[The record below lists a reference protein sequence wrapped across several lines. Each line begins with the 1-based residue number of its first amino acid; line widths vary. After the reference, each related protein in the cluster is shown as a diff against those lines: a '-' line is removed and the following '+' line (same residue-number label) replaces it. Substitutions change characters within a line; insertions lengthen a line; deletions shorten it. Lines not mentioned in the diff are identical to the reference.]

1 MQVKINGK
9 DYELN
14 FGIRW
19 VLLMNQKH
27 NITQNGLSQG
37 MGINQAVASL
47 SQYDPIGLSEILLN
61 ATWINKERP
70 TSADIDHYLDT
81 DADVKK
87 LCDSVLKEIE
97 TANATKAQVK
107 NVLKAMK
114 TAQERAMNN
123 NLERLG

>member
-1 MQVKINGK
+1 MQIKINGK
-9 DYELN
+9 NYDLN

-47 SQYDPIGLSEILLN
+47 KQYDPVGLSEILLN
-61 ATWINKERP
+61 ATWINKDRP

-81 DADVKK
+81 DADIKK
-87 LCDSVLKEIE
+87 LCDGILKEIE
-97 TANATKAQVK
+97 VANATKAQVK

-114 TAQERAMNN
+114 QAQEQAMNS

>member
-1 MQVKINGK
+1 MQIKINGK
-9 DYELN
+9 VYDLN

-70 TSADIDHYLDT
+70 TSADIDHYLET
-81 DADVKK
+81 DADIKK
-87 LCDSVLKEIE
+87 LCDSILKEIE

-114 TAQERAMNN
+114 TAQERAMNS

>member
-27 NITQNGLSQG
+27 NITLNGLSQG

-47 SQYDPIGLSEILLN
+47 RQYDPVGLSEILLN
-61 ATWINKERP
+61 ATWINKDRP

-81 DADVKK
+81 DADIKK
-87 LCDSVLKEIE
+87 LCDEILKEIE
-97 TANATKAQVK
+97 TANATKAQAK

-114 TAQERAMNN
+114 KAQEQAMNN
-123 NLERLG
+123 NLEKLG

>member
-1 MQVKINGK
+1 MQIKINGK
-9 DYELN
+9 AYELN

-47 SQYDPIGLSEILLN
+47 KQYDPVGLSEILLN

-81 DADVKK
+81 DADIKK
-87 LCDSVLKEIE
+87 LCDSILKEIE
-97 TANATKAQVK
+97 VANATKAQVK

-114 TAQERAMNN
+114 KAQEQAMNS

>member
-19 VLLMNQKH
+19 VLLMHHKH

-61 ATWINKERP
+61 ATWINKDRP
-70 TSADIDHYLDT
+70 TSADIDHYLET
-81 DADVKK
+81 DADIKK
-87 LCDSVLKEIE
+87 LCDGILKEIE

-114 TAQERAMNN
+114 TAQERAMNS

>member
-1 MQVKINGK
+1 MQIRINGK

-87 LCDSVLKEIE
+87 LCDSILKEIE

-107 NVLKAMK
+107 NVLKTMK
-114 TAQERAMNN
+114 MAQERAMNS

>member
-70 TSADIDHYLDT
+70 TSADIDHYLET

-87 LCDSVLKEIE
+87 LCDSILKEIE

>member
-61 ATWINKERP
+61 ATWINKDRP
-70 TSADIDHYLDT
+70 TSADIDHYLET
-81 DADVKK
+81 DADIKK
-87 LCDSVLKEIE
+87 LCDGILKEIE
-97 TANATKAQVK
+97 TANATKVQVK

-114 TAQERAMNN
+114 QAQERAMSS
-123 NLERLG
+123 NLEKLG

>member
-1 MQVKINGK
+1 MQIKINGK
-9 DYELN
+9 AYELN

-19 VLLMNQKH
+19 VLLMNQNH

-70 TSADIDHYLDT
+70 TSADIDHYLET
-81 DADVKK
+81 DADIKK
-87 LCDSVLKEIE
+87 LCDSILKEIE

-114 TAQERAMNN
+114 QAQERAMSN

>member
-1 MQVKINGK
+1 MQIRINGK

-61 ATWINKERP
+61 ATWINKDRP

-81 DADVKK
+81 DADIKK
-87 LCDSVLKEIE
+87 LCDSILKEIE

-114 TAQERAMNN
+114 TAQERAMNS

>member
-1 MQVKINGK
+1 MQIKINGK

-61 ATWINKERP
+61 ATWINKDRP
-70 TSADIDHYLDT
+70 TSADIDHYLET

-87 LCDSVLKEIE
+87 LCDSILKEIE

-114 TAQERAMNN
+114 TAQARAMNS

>member
-1 MQVKINGK
+1 MQIKINGK

-27 NITQNGLSQG
+27 NIAQNGLSQG

-70 TSADIDHYLDT
+70 TSADIEHYLET

-87 LCDSVLKEIE
+87 LCDSILKEIE
-97 TANATKAQVK
+97 TANATKTQVK

-114 TAQERAMNN
+114 QAQERAMSN

>member
-1 MQVKINGK
+1 MQIKINGK

-27 NITQNGLSQG
+27 NIAQNGLSQG
-37 MGINQAVASL
+37 MGISQAVASL

-70 TSADIDHYLDT
+70 TSADIDHYLET
-81 DADVKK
+81 DADIKK
-87 LCDSVLKEIE
+87 LCDSILKEIE

-114 TAQERAMNN
+114 QAQERAMSS

>member
-1 MQVKINGK
+1 MQIKINGK

-27 NITQNGLSQG
+27 NIAQNGLSQG

-70 TSADIDHYLDT
+70 TSADIDHYLET
-81 DADVKK
+81 DADIKK
-87 LCDSVLKEIE
+87 LCDSILKEIE

-114 TAQERAMNN
+114 QAQERAMSS

>member
-1 MQVKINGK
+1 MQIKINDK
-9 DYELN
+9 TYELN

-19 VLLMNQKH
+19 VLLMNQNH
-27 NITQNGLSQG
+27 NISGNGINQG

-70 TSADIDHYLDT
+70 TSADIDRYLET
-81 DADVKK
+81 DADIKK
-87 LCDSVLKEIE
+87 LCDSILKEIE

-107 NVLKAMK
+107 NVLKTMK
-114 TAQERAMNN
+114 KAQEQAMSK
-123 NLERLG
+123 NLEKLG

>member
-1 MQVKINGK
+1 MQIKINDK
-9 DYELN
+9 AYELN

-70 TSADIDHYLDT
+70 TSADIDHYLET
-81 DADVKK
+81 DADIKK
-87 LCDSVLKEIE
+87 LCDSILKEIE

-114 TAQERAMNN
+114 TAQERAMNK

>member
-1 MQVKINGK
+1 MQIKINGK

-27 NITQNGLSQG
+27 NIAQNGLSQG

-70 TSADIDHYLDT
+70 TSADIEHYLET

-87 LCDSVLKEIE
+87 LCDSILKEIE

-114 TAQERAMNN
+114 TAQERAMNS

>member
-1 MQVKINGK
+1 MQIKNK
-9 DYELN
+9 KKNYDLN

-70 TSADIDHYLDT
+70 TSADIDHYLET
-81 DADVKK
+81 DADIKK
-87 LCDSVLKEIE
+87 LCDSILKEIE

-114 TAQERAMNN
+114 TAQERAMNS

>member
-1 MQVKINGK
+1 MQIKINGK
-9 DYELN
+9 VYDLN

-27 NITQNGLSQG
+27 NIAQNGLSQG

-70 TSADIDHYLDT
+70 TSADIDHYLET
-81 DADVKK
+81 DADIKK
-87 LCDSVLKEIE
+87 LCDSILKEIE

-114 TAQERAMNN
+114 QAQERAMSS

>member
-1 MQVKINGK
+1 MQIKINGK

-70 TSADIDHYLDT
+70 TSADIDHYLET
-81 DADVKK
+81 DADIKK
-87 LCDSVLKEIE
+87 LCDSILKEIE

-114 TAQERAMNN
+114 TAQERAMNS

>member
-1 MQVKINGK
+1 MQIKINDK
-9 DYELN
+9 TYELN

-27 NITQNGLSQG
+27 NITQNGLNQG

-70 TSADIDHYLDT
+70 TSADIDHYLET
-81 DADVKK
+81 DADIKK
-87 LCDSVLKEIE
+87 LCDSILKEIE

-114 TAQERAMNN
+114 TAQERAMSN

>member
-1 MQVKINGK
+1 MQIKINGK

-27 NITQNGLSQG
+27 NINQNGLSQG

-61 ATWINKERP
+61 ATWINKDRP
-70 TSADIDHYLDT
+70 TSADIDHYLET
-81 DADVKK
+81 DADIKK
-87 LCDSVLKEIE
+87 LCDSILKEIE

>member
-1 MQVKINGK
+1 MQIKINGK
-9 DYELN
+9 AYELN

-87 LCDSVLKEIE
+87 LCDSILKEIE
-97 TANATKAQVK
+97 TANATKAQAK

-114 TAQERAMNN
+114 TAQERAMSN

>member
-61 ATWINKERP
+61 STWINKDRP
-70 TSADIDHYLDT
+70 TSADIDHYLET
-81 DADVKK
+81 DADIKK
-87 LCDSVLKEIE
+87 LCDGILKEIE

-114 TAQERAMNN
+114 TAQERAMNS

>member
-1 MQVKINGK
+1 MQIKINGK

-47 SQYDPIGLSEILLN
+47 KQYDPVGLSEILLN

-81 DADVKK
+81 DADIKK
-87 LCDSVLKEIE
+87 LCDSILKEIE
-97 TANATKAQVK
+97 VANATKAQVK

-114 TAQERAMNN
+114 QAQEKAMNS

>member
-27 NITQNGLSQG
+27 NIAQNGLSQG

-61 ATWINKERP
+61 ATWINKDRP
-70 TSADIDHYLDT
+70 TSADIDHYLET
-81 DADVKK
+81 DADIKK
-87 LCDSVLKEIE
+87 LCDGILKEIE

-114 TAQERAMNN
+114 TAQERAMNS

>member
-1 MQVKINGK
+1 MQIKINDK

-47 SQYDPIGLSEILLN
+47 KQYDPVGLSEILLN

-81 DADVKK
+81 DADIKK
-87 LCDSVLKEIE
+87 LCDSILKEIE
-97 TANATKAQVK
+97 VANATKAQVK

-114 TAQERAMNN
+114 KAEEQAMNS
-123 NLERLG
+123 NLEKLG

>member
-1 MQVKINGK
+1 MQIKINGK
-9 DYELN
+9 NYDLN

-47 SQYDPIGLSEILLN
+47 KQYDPVGLSEILLN
-61 ATWINKERP
+61 ATWINKNRP

-81 DADVKK
+81 DADIKK
-87 LCDSVLKEIE
+87 LCDSILKEIE
-97 TANATKAQVK
+97 VANATKAQVK

-114 TAQERAMNN
+114 KAQEQAMNS

>member
-27 NITQNGLSQG
+27 NIAQNGLSQG

-70 TSADIDHYLDT
+70 TSADIDHYLET
-81 DADVKK
+81 DADIKK
-87 LCDSVLKEIE
+87 LCDSILKEIE

-114 TAQERAMNN
+114 TAQERAMNS

>member
-1 MQVKINGK
+1 MQIKINSK

-70 TSADIDHYLDT
+70 TSADIDHYLET
-81 DADVKK
+81 DANIKK
-87 LCDSVLKEIE
+87 LCDSILKEIE

-114 TAQERAMNN
+114 TAQERAMNS

>member
-1 MQVKINGK
+1 MQIKINGK

-70 TSADIDHYLDT
+70 TSADIDHYLET
-81 DADVKK
+81 DADIKK
-87 LCDSVLKEIE
+87 LCDSILKEIE

-114 TAQERAMNN
+114 QAQEQAMNK
-123 NLERLG
+123 NLEKLD

>member
-1 MQVKINGK
+1 MQIKINGK

-70 TSADIDHYLDT
+70 TSADIEHYLET
-81 DADVKK
+81 DADIKK
-87 LCDSVLKEIE
+87 LCDSILKEIE

-114 TAQERAMNN
+114 TAQERAMNS

>member
-27 NITQNGLSQG
+27 NITQNGLNQG

-70 TSADIDHYLDT
+70 TSADIDHYLET
-81 DADVKK
+81 DADIKK
-87 LCDSVLKEIE
+87 LCDSILKEIE

-107 NVLKAMK
+107 NILKAMK
-114 TAQERAMNN
+114 TAQERAMNS

>member
-70 TSADIDHYLDT
+70 TSADIDHYLET
-81 DADVKK
+81 DADIKK
-87 LCDSVLKEIE
+87 LCDSILKEIE

>member
-1 MQVKINGK
+1 MQIKINGK
-9 DYELN
+9 AYELN

-70 TSADIDHYLDT
+70 TSADIDHYLET
-81 DADVKK
+81 DADIKK
-87 LCDSVLKEIE
+87 LCDSILKEIE

-114 TAQERAMNN
+114 QAQERAMSN

>member
-1 MQVKINGK
+1 MQIKINGK

-27 NITQNGLSQG
+27 NVVLNGLSQG
-37 MGINQAVASL
+37 MGINQAVVAL
-47 SQYDPIGLSEILLN
+47 KQYDPVGLSEIILN
-61 ATWINKERP
+61 ATWINKDRP

-81 DADVKK
+81 DADIKK
-87 LCDSVLKEIE
+87 LCDGILKEIE
-97 TANATKAQVK
+97 TANATKVQVK

-114 TAQERAMNN
+114 QAQERAMSN